1 MQAQHNVTDKIW
13 ALKRGVAAAKQNITW
28 QKAVQ
33 RMKIAVRSVHVGGP
47 RQPYKKKMK
56 WRGMNATP
64 RHFIFCMVD
73 MLVVLAISS
82 FSCMVDGLGALI
94 EVDKDILVQRGV
106 LHSFLAHL
114 FSGMVD

>member
-1 MQAQHNVTDKIW
+1 
-13 ALKRGVAAAKQNITW
+13 
-28 QKAVQ
+28 
-33 RMKIAVRSVHVGGP
+33 
-47 RQPYKKKMK
+47 
-56 WRGMNATP
+56 MNATP